1 MRKLIIPLA
10 ILLFTFN
17 SCVPE
22 DGVSIGVFSE
32 TDGECENITLFSDLN
47 NDGILDD

>member
-17 SCVPE
+17 SCVVIELEDVPE

-32 TDGECENITLFSDLN
+32 TDGECENIT
-47 NDGILDD
+47 